1 MYRLIGIVRDGALLL
16 VQLSD
21 NLFARVKSDQFPQ
34 NLALAISQQLG
45 DNHGLQ
51 DQAYRKP
58 TEASARRPERGD

>member
-51 DQAYRKP
+51 D
-58 TEASARRPERGD
+58 

>member
-34 NLALAISQQLG
+34 NRTLAFADQLG

-58 TEASARRPERGD
+58 TEASARHPERGD